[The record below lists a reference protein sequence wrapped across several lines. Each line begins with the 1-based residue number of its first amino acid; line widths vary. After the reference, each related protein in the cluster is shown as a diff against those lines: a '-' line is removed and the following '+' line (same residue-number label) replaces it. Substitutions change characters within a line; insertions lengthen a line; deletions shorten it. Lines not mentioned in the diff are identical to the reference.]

1 MKAPEK
7 ITQEITLKDGRVITL
22 ETGRMARQANGSVLL
37 SCGGTSLL
45 ATVVASKEARPG
57 VDFLPLSVEYK
68 EKFAGAGRVPGGF
81 LKREGR
87 PSDREILVCRLVDR
101 VLRPLFP
108 DDFHADIQVII
119 TMLSFDPAAAPESLA
134 GFAASSA
141 ISISDIPFNGPM
153 SEVSV
158 ARVNGEFIVNPN
170 YEQLEEADMEM
181 MIGGTT
187 ESVVMVEGEMKEVSE
202 DEMLE
207 AIQVGHDAIKEQVK
221 VQKAL
226 AKLIP
231 TSEPKREYSHEEHND
246 DLRKRVHEATY
257 AGAYEAAGEGISDRK
272 ERSKRFKQVF
282 EDFSDTM
289 SEEEKENDLDLAKV
303 YFHDVECQAVRN
315 QILDSGKRLDGRKTD
330 EIRPIWCEVDV
341 LPGPHGCSLFTRG
354 ETQSFTTVTLGSAL
368 DSNRIDAATITGDE
382 KFYLHYNFPP
392 FSTGEARMM
401 RGTSRRE
408 VGHGNLAQRA
418 LKNMIPSESG
428 YTIRVVSDIL
438 ESNGSSSMA
447 TVCAGT
453 LALMDAGIEIENPV
467 SGIAMGLITDEK
479 SEKYAVLSDILGDED
494 HLGDMDFK
502 VTGTKNGITAC
513 QMDIKTKG
521 LSFEILKNALEQAKE
536 GRAHILGVMTSTM
549 PSHRKEMKSHAPKM
563 VVMEIPKSF
572 IGGIIGPG
580 GKIIQAMQ
588 AETETTI
595 TIEEIGNIGR
605 VEISGTSADG
615 IALAQER
622 VNEICFVP
630 VVDTVYDGTVKG
642 VQPFGVFVE
651 IGRGTEGLLHV
662 SEMDW
667 KRVEDPAKLYK
678 EGDKVQVKLLNI
690 DDKGKLRLSRKV
702 LIEKPEGYVERAPR
716 PREDRGNRRDRGH
729 NKTQKDS

>member
-289 SEEEKENDLDLAKV
+289 SEEEKEDG
-303 YFHDVECQAVRN
+303 EEE
-315 QILDSGKRLDGRKTD
+315 DS
-330 EIRPIWCEVDV
+330 
-341 LPGPHGCSLFTRG
+341 
-354 ETQSFTTVTLGSAL
+354 
-368 DSNRIDAATITGDE
+368 
-382 KFYLHYNFPP
+382 
-392 FSTGEARMM
+392 
-401 RGTSRRE
+401 
-408 VGHGNLAQRA
+408 
-418 LKNMIPSESG
+418 
-428 YTIRVVSDIL
+428 
-438 ESNGSSSMA
+438 
-447 TVCAGT
+447 
-453 LALMDAGIEIENPV
+453 
-467 SGIAMGLITDEK
+467 
-479 SEKYAVLSDILGDED
+479 
-494 HLGDMDFK
+494 
-502 VTGTKNGITAC
+502 
-513 QMDIKTKG
+513 
-521 LSFEILKNALEQAKE
+521 
-536 GRAHILGVMTSTM
+536 
-549 PSHRKEMKSHAPKM
+549 
-563 VVMEIPKSF
+563 
-572 IGGIIGPG
+572 
-580 GKIIQAMQ
+580 
-588 AETETTI
+588 
-595 TIEEIGNIGR
+595 
-605 VEISGTSADG
+605 
-615 IALAQER
+615 
-622 VNEICFVP
+622 
-630 VVDTVYDGTVKG
+630 
-642 VQPFGVFVE
+642 
-651 IGRGTEGLLHV
+651 
-662 SEMDW
+662 
-667 KRVEDPAKLYK
+667 
-678 EGDKVQVKLLNI
+678 
-690 DDKGKLRLSRKV
+690 
-702 LIEKPEGYVERAPR
+702 
-716 PREDRGNRRDRGH
+716 
-729 NKTQKDS
+729 